1 MVAHPPSP
9 RDMLCLIA
17 SNLCAC
23 FLFLDPA
30 GRQPGTNRARHY
42 EREQIITAANDQK
55 TWGPGI
61 SAGTIASRDSPPP
74 RSPLPPPPPRRE
86 GVELAGAHHRP
97 VMALLRAVL
106 GTAQH
111 TAHPPFIAPPLRPHN
126 GVVSHLRNSTP
137 TTPRSSHPQLPS
149 PHLSNRSPRIVP
161 FRPGVTKLA
170 QERGRSPR
178 IIPTSDGLPRTGREP
193 RGKFFPSPSPAEAA
207 DDFPRRCFC
216 TPSPVPRLSMLM
228 LNERLRL
235 DHGKEDGR
243 SSISPGLSVRPT
255 AVRAHSRHQLP
266 VSNGVVLRPSNFV
279 PGSFSAWALRLR
291 LRAKETSD
299 GSGRSR
305 PGTGVARL
313 QCGQPRIST
322 PSRQEQLPSAA
333 RMTMCASLFAHL
345 VRRWCDRGG
354 VPAPDQSQR
363 PRFAARLQAIEY
375 SSQWCQGL
383 PRTMR
388 PLDAS
393 GSWLPH
399 TRGGG
404 PRRFPPR
411 VVQEAEMRGQLFGS
425 GMAHMPMLRAPDSR
439 APDNFEHC
447 NFGVQVDYPETEW
460 RLSGGFGSSSQE
472 SRLMLVCAVK
482 LPPWNPRGATLS
494 NLAAASQAL
503 AILAFVNVEWYI
515 ALAFGAARRQRPWP
529 VACLHVL
536 IKPPTRRGTR

>member
-1 MVAHPPSP
+1 M
-9 RDMLCLIA
+9 
-17 SNLCAC
+17 
-23 FLFLDPA
+23 
-30 GRQPGTNRARHY
+30 TNRRRLGQGRGSAPFS
-42 EREQIITAANDQK
+42 REDLAA
-55 TWGPGI
+55 G
-61 SAGTIASRDSPPP
+61 
-74 RSPLPPPPPRRE
+74 
-86 GVELAGAHHRP
+86 LA
-97 VMALLRAVL
+97 
-106 GTAQH
+106 
-111 TAHPPFIAPPLRPHN
+111 
-126 GVVSHLRNSTP
+126 
-137 TTPRSSHPQLPS
+137 
-149 PHLSNRSPRIVP
+149 
-161 FRPGVTKLA
+161 
-170 QERGRSPR
+170 
-178 IIPTSDGLPRTGREP
+178 
-193 RGKFFPSPSPAEAA
+193 
-207 DDFPRRCFC
+207 
-216 TPSPVPRLSMLM
+216 
-228 LNERLRL
+228 
-235 DHGKEDGR
+235 
-243 SSISPGLSVRPT
+243 SPGSWR
-255 AVRAHSRHQLP
+255 Q
-266 VSNGVVLRPSNFV
+266 GVIINNF
-279 PGSFSAWALRLR
+279 R
-291 LRAKETSD
+291 
-299 GSGRSR
+299 
-305 PGTGVARL
+305 
-313 QCGQPRIST
+313 
-322 PSRQEQLPSAA
+322 
-333 RMTMCASLFAHL
+333 
-345 VRRWCDRGG
+345 
-354 VPAPDQSQR
+354 
-363 PRFAARLQAIEY
+363 QAIEY